1 MSRLERAEVSLPGY
15 LCRGPAQGQGNVQ
28 NLSADGLYLR
38 TPMLPKEGER
48 VVITF
53 TTPNERKVEVEGV
66 IQWVTVT
73 EDTTGHSG
81 FGVSL
86 SSFGDDYL
94 VVVEDFLKSKDRT
107 SGSSTGDT

>member
-1 MSRLERAEVSLPGY
+1 MSRQERAEVVFPAVYVVGH
-15 LCRGPAQGQGNVQ
+15 AQGGGYVQ
-28 NLSADGLYLR
+28 NLSADGLCLR
-38 TPMLPKEGER
+38 SPMIPKEGEH

-53 TTPNERKVEVEGV
+53 TTPNGRKVEVEGC
-66 IQWVTVT
+66 IQWITA
-73 EDTTGHSG
+73 DTTGSG

>member
-1 MSRLERAEVSLPGY
+1 MSRQERAEVSLPATY
-15 LCRGPAQGQGNVQ
+15 VVGPAQGEGNVQ

-53 TTPNERKVEVEGV
+53 TTPNERKVEVEGH
-66 IQWVTVT
+66 IQWIT
-73 EDTTGHSG
+73 EDATVPSG

-94 VVVEDFLKSKDRT
+94 VVVEDFRKAKNKDPA
-107 SGSSTGDT
+107 GVP